1 MSDSCLQSTHHNLLV
16 TFPFFRCV
24 SVVLAVLVALLVAH
38 DLRVADAAAGEPEG
52 SDGGT
57 LHGLGG
63 LRAVLSAGGRGGQR
77 EQHLKRGLVT
87 GGTS

>member
-1 MSDSCLQSTHHNLLV
+1 M
-16 TFPFFRCV
+16 
-24 SVVLAVLVALLVAH
+24 LAVLVALLVAH

-52 SDGGT
+52 SDGGA

-63 LRAVLSAGGRGGQR
+63 LGAVLSAGGRGGQR

>member
-1 MSDSCLQSTHHNLLV
+1 MVLTEVRPFLPAHNLG
-16 TFPFFRCV
+16 
-24 SVVLAVLVALLVAH
+24 
-38 DLRVADAAAGEPEG
+38 VADAAAGEPEG

-63 LRAVLSAGGRGGQR
+63 LGAVLPAGGRGGQR